1 MEKHLADPDGRGRL
15 LQYTALELTVMLL
28 KRLAAS
34 GDQRAFN
41 ALMALDQ
48 RHAPPSGDE
57 RVGYVIVPERLT
69 EEEWA
74 ARYSPKEK
82 PPPVEDD
89 IE

>member
-1 MEKHLADPDGRGRL
+1 
-15 LQYTALELTVMLL
+15 MLL

-41 ALMALDQ
+41 ALMVLDQ
-48 RHAPPSGDE
+48 RHASPSGEE
-57 RVGYVIVPERLT
+57 RAGSVIVPERLT

-89 IE
+89 EME